1 MSAAQLSP
9 SDLASSALPAAGS
22 TAARST
28 AAAGTMTPFVLIA
41 GLALSPSGVSRRAI
55 VSNAGA
61 AAAVGVCLPALAN
74 SDPVLSAV
82 STQTGSAPDGGKDFV
97 SLPSGVKIKDIRAGT
112 GPQAQK
118 GDTVSVQL
126 SGRCLNLNGK
136 KFISTQDPTTLVTG
150 LQLSEPYVFT
160 LGSGSVIP
168 GLDAAVTGMAKGAYR
183 RAVVPASLGYDE
195 AMSLGPKPE
204 SFMELRALESIVKN
218 PNRDASLLFDV
229 QLERLK
235 R

>member
-1 MSAAQLSP
+1 MANLLSRATAARK
-9 SDLASSALPAAGS
+9 AES
-22 TAARST
+22 TAKRST

-136 KFISTQDPTTLVTG
+136 KFTLDMYKKNCA
-150 LQLSEPYVFT
+150 YVQQYDALWPMLT
-160 LGSGSVIP
+160 SVWAWERTWMP
-168 GLDAAVTGMAKGAYR
+168 LT
-183 RAVVPASLGYDE
+183 
-195 AMSLGPKPE
+195 
-204 SFMELRALESIVKN
+204 VK
-218 PNRDASLLFDV
+218 
-229 QLERLK
+229 
-235 R
+235 

>member
-1 MSAAQLSP
+1 MVLTTEYFCALSP
-9 SDLASSALPAAGS
+9 RPTSRRRLSSGLAC
-22 TAARST
+22 
-28 AAAGTMTPFVLIA
+28 TMTPIFLIV
-41 GLALSPSGVSRRAI
+41 GLGLSPSGVSRRAI
-55 VSNAGA
+55 VRSAGA

-74 SDPVLSAV
+74 SDPTLSAV
-82 STQTGSAPDGGKDFV
+82 STQTGSAPDGGADFV
-97 SLPSGVKIKDIRAGT
+97 SLPSGVKVKDIRAGT
-112 GPQAQK
+112 GSQAQK

-150 LQLSEPYVFT
+150 LSVSEPYVFT

-168 GLDAAVTGMAKGAYR
+168 GLEAAVTGMAKGAYR
-183 RAVVPASLGYDE
+183 RAVIPASLGYDE
-195 AMSLGPKPE
+195 ALSLGPKPE

-229 QLERLK
+229 QLERIK